1 MREQAIPPLSFA
13 VRSYYL
19 LTKPGIIM
27 GNAVTALGGVALAL
41 NGPFPLYRFL
51 AMLLGLSFVIA
62 SACVFNNCIDKES
75 DRKMAR
81 TKNRPLVLGIIS
93 LRAAL
98 IFAAS
103 IGAFGGL
110 ILYFWVNPLS
120 SWLAISGFVIYVILY
135 SFSKYHSVYC
145 TLIGSVAGAI
155 PPVVGYCAISGKFD
169 FTAGVLFTMLA
180 LWQMPHFYA
189 IAIFR
194 MEEYTNA
201 GIPVLPKT
209 KGLKRTKIEML
220 IFLLSFI
227 AVALFLSNA
236 AGIVYLCV
244 TAALN
249 IYWLSICLQGFWAKN
264 EIAWARKM
272 FGTSLI
278 VIMGMSL
285 CLVARIFTG

>member
-1 MREQAIPPLSFA
+1 
-13 VRSYYL
+13 L

-27 GNAVTALGGVALAL
+27 GNGITALGGVALAL

-93 LRAAL
+93 LRNAL

-103 IGAFGGL
+103 LGAFGGL
-110 ILYFWVNPLS
+110 ILYSWVNPLS

-155 PPVVGYCAISGKFD
+155 PPVVGYCAISGRFD

-194 MEEYTNA
+194 MEEYTKA

-209 KGLKRTKIEML
+209 KGIKRTKIEML

-227 AVALFLSNA
+227 AVALFLANV
-236 AGIVYLCV
+236 AGMFYLFV

-264 EIAWARKM
+264 EIIWARQM
-272 FGTSLI
+272 FRTSLL